1 MKQIR
6 KAFALSL
13 ASAVLFLGVGCSD
26 GVKIKSLEEEVGRN
40 KLKIEYLEKNG
51 DFYRRQLIKH
61 GNPEGWKLNG
71 DSLGNCWYERDTDGG
86 GDGIGG
92 YGTEYLDID
101 WTGKE

>member
-1 MKQIR
+1 MKQLR

-26 GVKIKSLEEEVGRN
+26 NGKIKSLEEEVGRN
-40 KLKIEYLEKNG
+40 KLKIEYLEKNR
-51 DFYRRQLIKH
+51 DFYRRELIKY

-71 DSLGNCWYERDTDGG
+71 DGIGNCWYERDN
-86 GDGIGG
+86 GDTLGG
-92 YGTEYLDID
+92 YWTEYLDID